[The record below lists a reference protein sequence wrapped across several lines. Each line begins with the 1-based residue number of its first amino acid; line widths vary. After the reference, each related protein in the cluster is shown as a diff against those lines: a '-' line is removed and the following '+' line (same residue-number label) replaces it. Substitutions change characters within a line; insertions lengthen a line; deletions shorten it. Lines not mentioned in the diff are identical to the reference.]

1 MGLRDHFIKK
11 QKEKRIEKA
20 CLLFCPESDSVKIMD
35 RIEIFFGGSGGAKT
49 NNYTLHNG
57 DMKIFL
63 AACGA
68 SDNNANGTY
77 AKEQLNGVQ
86 GFVYRIETDQGDVK
100 LNLFYHLRQCKS
112 VLRVIYSYEGTGS
125 RESEGKEQ
133 EIRSLIL
140 RVTDLLQGVATFGDG
155 TAFLDGQGRLILDS
169 KGRTE
174 LDYYMP
180 AEMLP
185 GEEWGKDMPR
195 ECRER
200 RDRSMAWMK
209 ERHLY
214 VSPWLPLLTETEK
227 EGPARTVREI
237 CGRAGALLAV
247 SLYSECRLGE
257 GMDHG
262 QARAFIAPVMERFE
276 AEKYFS
282 PREKAYLDNPDST
295 REEQI
300 SYAWQYE
307 NLLVMEWAL
316 GLVSELPWPGK
327 ICDVPG
333 TVRALQAFDSLDA
346 MERGASLRSY
356 GEVLDAADLI
366 YRLDWACVDARVM
379 GMQAPG
385 GLDAGVVAERHRALF
400 WLAGVDSHCAWD
412 DVDLST

>member
-247 SLYSECRLGE
+247 SLYSECRQIG
-257 GMDHG
+257 
-262 QARAFIAPVMERFE
+262 RAHV
-276 AEKYFS
+276 
-282 PREKAYLDNPDST
+282 
-295 REEQI
+295 
-300 SYAWQYE
+300 
-307 NLLVMEWAL
+307 
-316 GLVSELPWPGK
+316 
-327 ICDVPG
+327 
-333 TVRALQAFDSLDA
+333 
-346 MERGASLRSY
+346 
-356 GEVLDAADLI
+356 
-366 YRLDWACVDARVM
+366 
-379 GMQAPG
+379 
-385 GLDAGVVAERHRALF
+385 
-400 WLAGVDSHCAWD
+400 
-412 DVDLST
+412 

>member
-49 NNYTLHNG
+49 NNYTLQNG

-125 RESEGKEQ
+125 RKSEGKEQ

-185 GEEWGKDMPR
+185 GRNGGRICPG
-195 ECRER
+195 
-200 RDRSMAWMK
+200 SAG
-209 ERHLY
+209 
-214 VSPWLPLLTETEK
+214 SGGIGPW
-227 EGPARTVREI
+227 
-237 CGRAGALLAV
+237 
-247 SLYSECRLGE
+247 
-257 GMDHG
+257 HG
-262 QARAFIAPVMERFE
+262 
-276 AEKYFS
+276 
-282 PREKAYLDNPDST
+282 
-295 REEQI
+295 
-300 SYAWQYE
+300 
-307 NLLVMEWAL
+307 
-316 GLVSELPWPGK
+316 
-327 ICDVPG
+327 
-333 TVRALQAFDSLDA
+333 
-346 MERGASLRSY
+346 
-356 GEVLDAADLI
+356 
-366 YRLDWACVDARVM
+366 
-379 GMQAPG
+379 
-385 GLDAGVVAERHRALF
+385 
-400 WLAGVDSHCAWD
+400 
-412 DVDLST
+412 